1 MSQDPSLFPVPP
13 HGGVLV
19 DRIVG
24 HSEAEALR
32 LHAASL
38 PVLVLDPRELAD
50 LELLAIGAASPLTGF
65 LGSADYAS
73 VVERLRL
80 ADGTVWPLPFTLA
93 VPEEARDRVRPGA
106 EVALHDAS
114 GRLWGVIEVTDVF
127 VRDPLHEARHVYGTE
142 DPAHPGVAYL
152 LSRPR
157 TLAGGEVRVLPLPE
171 DLPFAEHRLTPRE
184 LRATIAERGWRRVAG
199 FQTRNP
205 IHRAHEHLT
214 KLALEF
220 ADGLVVHPLVG
231 ETKSDDVPAAVR
243 FQAYEAL
250 LEAYYPRERTL
261 LAAFPAAMRY
271 AGPREALFHALARK
285 NYGITHLIVGRDHA
299 GVGRYYGPYEA
310 QQIFDRFDPAELG
323 VAPLF
328 FEPTFYCHGC
338 DTLASSR
345 TCPHDETARLELS
358 GTKVRELLRGGGRL
372 PVKFTRPEVAEV
384 LRTHYAGGNG
394 NGHGNGTPA
403 PATAAAPSSGGG
415 YIVWFTGLSGAGKT
429 TLALALKA
437 RLADE
442 RAVEVL
448 DGDEVRAYLSKGL
461 GFGKEDRDTNI
472 RRIGYVARLLA
483 RNGVAVVTAAI
494 SPYREIRDE
503 VRRLAEA
510 DGIPFVEVFASASI
524 ESLTGRDVKG
534 LYEKALRGEI
544 AHFTG
549 VSDPYEP
556 PLQPEVT
563 AHSDRET
570 VSASLGR
577 IVRALEERGLLE
589 ETASPPYVGSL
600 EARAS

>member
-1 MSQDPSLFPVPP
+1 MPQDPSLLPVPP

-19 DRIVG
+19 DRIVADD
-24 HSEAEALR
+24 EAEALR
-32 LHAASL
+32 RRAASL
-38 PVLVLDPRELAD
+38 PFLTLDSRELAD

-65 LGSADYAS
+65 LGSTDYAS
-73 VVERLRL
+73 VVERMRL

-93 VPEEARDRVRPGA
+93 VPDEARERVKRGA
-106 EVALHDAS
+106 EVALHDAA
-114 GRLWGVIEVTDVF
+114 GRLWGVIEVTDAF
-127 VRDPLHEARHVYGTE
+127 ARDPLHEARRVYGTE

-152 LSRPR
+152 LARPR
-157 TLAGGEVRVLPLPE
+157 TLAGGPVRVLPLPE
-171 DLPFAEHRLTPRE
+171 DQPFAAHRLTPRA
-184 LRATIAERGWRRVAG
+184 LRAAIAERGWTRVAG

-231 ETKSDDVPAAVR
+231 ETKGDDVPAAVR
-243 FQAYEAL
+243 FQAYETL
-250 LEAYYPRERTL
+250 LDAYYPRERTL

-310 QQIFDRFDPAELG
+310 QQIFDRFDPAEIG
-323 VAPLF
+323 VAPLL
-328 FEPTFYCHGC
+328 FEPTFYCHAC

-358 GTKVRELLRGGGRL
+358 GTRVREVLRGGGRL

-384 LRTHYAGGNG
+384 LRAHYQG
-394 NGHGNGTPA
+394 GHGDGPGSGPPA
-403 PATAAAPSSGGG
+403 PAAAAPSSGG

-429 TLALALKA
+429 TLAQALKA
-437 RLADE
+437 RLGDA
-442 RAVEVL
+442 RPVEIL
-448 DGDEVRAYLSKGL
+448 DGDEVRTYLSKGL

-494 SPYREIRDE
+494 SPYREVRDE

-510 DGIPFVEVFASASI
+510 DGIPFVEVFASASV
-524 ESLTGRDVKG
+524 EALAGRDVKG

-563 AHSDRET
+563 AHSDQET

-589 ETASPPYVGSL
+589 EAANAYVGSL